1 VSHYDPQIRDIK
13 KLVDQGKD
21 LMELEEEEVEE
32 EVPEEEDE
40 EVRLRHLIV
49 AMVVGEVGTK

>member
-1 VSHYDPQIRDIK
+1 MRHGDPQIRDIK

-40 EVRLRHLIV
+40 EVR
-49 AMVVGEVGTK
+49 